1 MNQITW
7 TIEELERNASDG
19 LVVQVNWKAT
29 AGDAFDAPTTV
40 GVVKLEQGSTF
51 VPFEDLT
58 KDMVISWVK
67 SALGQSKV
75 DEVELLLS
83 NTLDARV
90 NTQTILGKPWA
101 AVQTNQLIGV

>member
-19 LVVQVNWKAT
+19 LVVQASWKAT
-29 AGDAFDAPTTV
+29 AGDAFDAPTKV
-40 GVVKLEQGSTF
+40 GIVKLEQGSTF

-67 SALGQSKV
+67 SALGQIKV
-75 DEVELLLS
+75 AEVEALLLS
-83 NTLDARV
+83 TLAARTG
-90 NTQTILGKPWA
+90 TQTIVGKPWA
-101 AVQTNQLIGV
+101 TVYKIN